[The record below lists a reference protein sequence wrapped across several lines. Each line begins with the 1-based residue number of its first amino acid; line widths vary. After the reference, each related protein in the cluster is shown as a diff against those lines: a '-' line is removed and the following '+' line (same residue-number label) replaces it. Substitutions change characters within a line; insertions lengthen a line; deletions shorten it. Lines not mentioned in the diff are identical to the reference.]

1 MQISLVLPNFRQ
13 GGKTFSGYW
22 LPHSIAC
29 VYTYVEDKNPD
40 YFDLNRIIFRR
51 EAVDNASKSMRNDD
65 IILFSCYMWNWQY
78 NLKLSKRVKEINP
91 NAIIVF
97 GGPQVSEFRLEEQQ
111 KEFDWVD
118 SWIVSE
124 GELSFE
130 QLINDVKTGTIQK
143 TW

>member
-1 MQISLVLPNFRQ
+1 
-13 GGKTFSGYW
+13 
-22 LPHSIAC
+22 
-29 VYTYVEDKNPD
+29 
-40 YFDLNRIIFRR
+40 
-51 EAVDNASKSMRNDD
+51 
-65 IILFSCYMWNWQY
+65 MWNWQY

-130 QLINDVKTGTIQK
+130 HLLMM
-143 TW
+143 